1 MNIEII
7 NVENRRADNDYVYLR
22 ISINYDTEFKSLIST
37 IIKKKVVSRR
47 DIEDFVSKSIQQIIL
62 ELDEELDEEY
72 DD

>member
-62 ELDEELDEEY
+62 ELDEEFDEEY

>member
-1 MNIEII
+1 MNIEIV

-37 IIKKKVVSRR
+37 ILNKKAVSRR

-62 ELDEELDEEY
+62 ELDEE
-72 DD
+72 DDNNI